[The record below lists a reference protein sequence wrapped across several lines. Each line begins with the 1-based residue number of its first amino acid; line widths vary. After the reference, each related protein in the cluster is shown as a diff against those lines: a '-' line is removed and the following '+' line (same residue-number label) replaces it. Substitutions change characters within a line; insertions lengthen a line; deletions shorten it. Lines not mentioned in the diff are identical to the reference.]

1 MINDFDMKLTQKLLK
16 EYKKAKKKGKGKI
29 LSKYCKLTGVGSNTA
44 NKRFLR
50 KIKKPNPVIL
60 KTKERKRGPKKVYG
74 PLCKKI
80 VEECWY
86 LSGCVCAEKL
96 HPMLNVYIDQLKQ
109 NNKLRSKVV
118 KPKIKLVKKMSLGT
132 LKNIVSQFPKI
143 GSKKHKGNSK
153 IFKQVPI
160 IANFGKYA
168 KTEPGYIEVDFV
180 EHSGGL
186 SSGRFAITGAFV
198 DLFSQWTARGAG
210 WGKNQASM
218 ANIDKIV
225 HQKIYHKI
233 KHYHPDNSKPLLNVL
248 LERVQTGKQ
257 QTKLSRS
264 RPYKKN
270 DNAHVEQKNGDKIRK
285 LVGYYRY
292 DSQKEVELL
301 NKLYQK
307 ADLLDNF
314 FIASAKLKKKVRNN
328 KGMVVKRVHDKPK
341 TPFKRLM
348 ESRHVLKKNKQ
359 KLKKIYQSLNMVKL
373 RREIETILNK
383 LYELQK
389 KKSKRE
395 KR

>member
-16 EYKKAKKKGKGKI
+16 EYKKAKKKEKGKI
-29 LSKYCKLTGVGSNTA
+29 LAKYCKLTGVTRNAAS
-44 NKRFLR
+44 KRFWR
-50 KIKKPNPVIL
+50 KIKKPNPAIL
-60 KTKERKRGPKKVYG
+60 KIKGRKRGPKKVYG
-74 PLCKKI
+74 SLCKKI
-80 VEECWY
+80 IEKCWY

-96 HPMLNVYIDQLKQ
+96 HPMLNVYIKQLKQ
-109 NNKLRSKVV
+109 NNKLRSKAV
-118 KPKIKLVKKMSLGT
+118 KPKIKLVKNMSLGT

-160 IANFGKYA
+160 IANFGKHA
-168 KTEPGYIEVDFV
+168 RTGPGYIEVDFV
-180 EHSGGL
+180 EHNGGL

-210 WGKNQASM
+210 WGKNQASV

-248 LERVQTGKQ
+248 LERVKTGKQ
-257 QTKLSRS
+257 KTKLSRS

-285 LVGYYRY
+285 LVGYLRY
-292 DSQKEVELL
+292 DTQKEVELL
-301 NKLYQK
+301 NKLYKQ

-314 FIASAKLKKKVRNN
+314 FIASAKLKKKVKNN
-328 KGMVVKRVHDKPK
+328 KGMVIKRVHDKPK

-348 ESRHVLKKNKQ
+348 KNKQ
-359 KLKKIYQSLNMVKL
+359 VPKETKKKLKKIYQSLNMIEL
-373 RREIETILNK
+373 RKDIETILNK

-389 KKSKRE
+389 QKNKRE

>member
-1 MINDFDMKLTQKLLK
+1 MKLTKKLLK
-16 EYKKAKKKGKGKI
+16 EYKKGGKKKKGKI
-29 LSKYCKLTGVGSNTA
+29 ISRYCKLTGIGRNTA
-44 NKRFLR
+44 SKRFLR

-80 VEECWY
+80 VEKCWY
-86 LSGCVCAEKL
+86 LSNCVCAEKL

-109 NNKLRSKVV
+109 NNKLNSKAVGL
-118 KPKIKLVKKMSLGT
+118 KIKLVKNMSLGT

-168 KTEPGYIEVDFV
+168 KARPGYIEVDFV
-180 EHSGGL
+180 EHNGGL

-218 ANIDKIV
+218 TNIDKII
-225 HQKIYHKI
+225 HQKVYHKI

-248 LERVQTGKQ
+248 LERTQTGKQ
-257 QTKLSRS
+257 KTKLSRS

-285 LVGYYRY
+285 LVGYLRY
-292 DSQKEVELL
+292 DNQKEVDLL

-314 FIASAKLKKKVRNN
+314 FIASAKLKKKMRNN
-328 KGMVVKRVHDKPK
+328 KGMVIKRVHDKPK
-341 TPFKRLM
+341 TPFQRLM
-348 ESRHVLKKNKQ
+348 ENKYVLKKTKQ

-373 RREIETILNK
+373 RKDMEITLNR
-383 LYELQK
+383 LYELQNQ
-389 KKSKRE
+389 KSKRE